1 MKLRL
6 DIGGLELHTSWTDR
20 MWYVI
25 WVEVRRYRNRD
36 DIRTFWPGCRWGRT
50 WMEMKR
56 TSMAFRWDLGVA
68 ELHFFGHG
76 WRWDVTGMEVRCKY
90 QDRDW
95 GETRP
100 GWSWD
105 FNMGACMEVRCEY
118 GALDW
123 IEMQPRLGRDANL
136 WTFMETVHGWRRDK
150 NLVTWISLSRTRMEV
165 WRTYWNLDGF
175 EMVPG
180 WIWDV
185 SSEDWNGGETSPCC
199 CSEANIWT
207 WIEVRHDL
215 DGEETWILERRL
227 RWDVNHRKWM
237 GVRWDLDWVKLHIL
251 IHGKVGIGLG
261 WSWCAILVTWME
273 VTCDLEWGE
282 TPNSGP
288 GWRWDVTW
296 MEVRFESSDLDTD
309 DTVHIWGRLQDLG
322 T

>member
-1 MKLRL
+1 MELRL
-6 DIGGLELHTSWTDR
+6 DIGGLELHNSWTDR

-25 WVEVRRYRNRD
+25 WVEVRRYRDRD
-36 DIRTFWPGCRWGRT
+36 DVRTFWPGCRWGRT

-56 TSMAFRWDLGVA
+56 TSMGLRWDLGVA
-68 ELHFFGHG
+68 ELHFSGHG

-90 QDRDW
+90 QDLDW

-100 GWSWD
+100 EWSWD

-123 IEMQPRLGRDANL
+123 IEMQPRLGKDANL
-136 WTFMETVHGWRRDK
+136 WTLMETVHGWRRDK

-180 WIWDV
+180 WIWDATW
-185 SSEDWNGGETSPCC
+185 EDWNGGETSPC

-215 DGEETWILERRL
+215 DGEDTWI
-227 RWDVNHRKWM
+227 
-237 GVRWDLDWVKLHIL
+237 
-251 IHGKVGIGLG
+251 
-261 WSWCAILVTWME
+261 
-273 VTCDLEWGE
+273 
-282 TPNSGP
+282 
-288 GWRWDVTW
+288 
-296 MEVRFESSDLDTD
+296 
-309 DTVHIWGRLQDLG
+309 
-322 T
+322 